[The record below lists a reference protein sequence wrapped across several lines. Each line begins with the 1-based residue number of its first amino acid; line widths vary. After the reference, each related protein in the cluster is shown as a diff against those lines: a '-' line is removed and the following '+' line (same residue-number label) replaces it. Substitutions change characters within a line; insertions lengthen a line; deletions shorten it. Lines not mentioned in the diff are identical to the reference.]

1 MRKPKSHNVI
11 KVEYVNHRAFKSGG
25 GAGKKGSPV
34 RIFTNLPLSELALPS
49 SEGYRLC
56 GECEAWVSAA
66 NRHCSKCGRC
76 TSKDGSRYSHC
87 DACQRCVKP
96 SWRHCPNCD
105 RDDRPL
111 HFMRPYLLFG
121 KWITGFGKSFC
132 S

>member
-1 MRKPKSHNVI
+1 MRKPKYHNVI

-96 SWRHCPNCD
+96 SWRHCPECD
-105 RDDRPL
+105 RDDNHL
-111 HFMRPYLLFG
+111 HFMRLCLFFG
-121 KWITGFGKSFC
+121 KWKTGFGRSFC
-132 S
+132 L